1 MTQNQTHRA
10 MTIEE
15 KINSQIRVA
24 TYIADL
30 LQELSGIAHKE
41 DLKRLELVLDEAR
54 DEALRFIP

>member
-1 MTQNQTHRA
+1 MTL
-10 MTIEE
+10 EE

>member
-10 MTIEE
+10 MTLEE